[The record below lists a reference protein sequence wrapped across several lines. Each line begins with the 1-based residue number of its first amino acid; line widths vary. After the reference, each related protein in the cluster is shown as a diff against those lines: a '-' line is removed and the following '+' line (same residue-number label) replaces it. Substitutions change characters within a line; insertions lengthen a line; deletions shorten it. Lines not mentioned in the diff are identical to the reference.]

1 LLRLFLAE
9 LPSNLEKLRGQAG
22 AGRLQEAAAT
32 LHTLQG
38 LAGML
43 GAGALAQAC
52 GEAEAAA
59 RQASS
64 DAPAPAGLLDAVES
78 AAAPLREGG
87 SALVALLTE
96 GAEGADTPTT
106 GRAGGLAAA
115 ASEEDRGLVR
125 ELLARLEASDMQ
137 ALGILERLLPRRQ
150 ALGESLLAPL
160 EAAVERLDFD
170 VAARLCR
177 QWLGEAAP

>member
-1 LLRLFLAE
+1 
-9 LPSNLEKLRGQAG
+9 
-22 AGRLQEAAAT
+22 
-32 LHTLQG
+32 
-38 LAGML
+38 M
-43 GAGALAQAC
+43 
-52 GEAEAAA
+52 
-59 RQASS
+59 
-64 DAPAPAGLLDAVES
+64 V
-78 AAAPLREGG
+78 
-87 SALVALLTE
+87 LLTE
-96 GAEGADTPTT
+96 GADGAEGADTPTT